1 MSKRPLILLTN
12 DDGIASEALAAAASV
27 LSRDADLV
35 VVAPATEQSAT
46 SHRITLTGPIQVR
59 KLDEGWYAVHGS
71 PADCV
76 YLAAAVLD
84 GGIVPDLVV
93 SGPNRGLNLGTDV
106 FYSGTVAAA
115 MEGALRGFP
124 AISLSAPRRSTREHW
139 TLAAELALE
148 IWKSLNWAELGPVT
162 VNVNLPEEPARGL
175 RWTAMGR
182 RHYPLEATA
191 CSDPFGRTYYWI
203 GGQGLG
209 TYEGAE
215 GEDAEAVRE
224 GFASASLIGVD
235 LTIVATSLPAPE
247 RIMPPKGRR
256 IDHG

>member
-1 MSKRPLILLTN
+1 MTKRPLILLTN
-12 DDGIASEALAAAASV
+12 DDGIAADSLAVAASV
-27 LSRDADLV
+27 LSQNADVV
-35 VVAPATEQSAT
+35 VVAPSGEQSAA
-46 SHRITLTGPIQVR
+46 SHRITLSGPIRVTCLR
-59 KLDEGWYAVHGS
+59 EGWYAVDGS

-106 FYSGTVAAA
+106 FYSGTVAGA

-124 AISLSAPRRSTREHW
+124 AIALSAPRMAGESHWKQAARLAYEMWRILDWSGLRE
-139 TLAAELALE
+139 
-148 IWKSLNWAELGPVT
+148 VT
-162 VNVNLPEEPARGL
+162 VNVNLPEGPIKGL

-182 RHYPLEATA
+182 RHYPLEAKI

-209 TYEGAE
+209 TYEGAQ
-215 GEDAEAVRE
+215 GEDAQAVRD
-224 GFASASLIGVD
+224 GFVSASFIGLD
-235 LTIVATSLPAPE
+235 LTVAVPSLPDPE
-247 RIMPPKGRR
+247 RILHAEKR
-256 IDHG
+256 